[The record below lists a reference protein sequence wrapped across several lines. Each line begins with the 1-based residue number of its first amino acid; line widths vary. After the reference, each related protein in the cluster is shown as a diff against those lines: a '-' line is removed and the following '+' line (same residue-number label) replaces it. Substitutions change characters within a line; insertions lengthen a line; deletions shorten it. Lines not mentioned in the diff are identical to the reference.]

1 MTEIVA
7 HFSNILKV
15 YSGDEAW
22 RKVLELRYSPGR
34 ARTHTKSLF
43 KRDSKENSIL
53 ILFHNKTKKTIEYRF
68 YLDTN
73 NVPDIN
79 DESDVNMFGGFFIE
93 KLGKEPDAPAF
104 IRKLEKFLKG
114 LLEKK

>member
-1 MTEIVA
+1 MPEIVA

-34 ARTHTKSLF
+34 HRAHVKSLF
-43 KRDSKENSIL
+43 KRDSKDNSIL
-53 ILFHNKTKKTIEYRF
+53 VLFHNKSQKTIEYRF

-73 NVPDIN
+73 NVPDID
-79 DESDVNMFGGFFIE
+79 DESNVNMFGGFLIDQMIDD
-93 KLGKEPDAPAF
+93 PDAPAF
-104 IRKLEKFLKG
+104 IRKQERFLKG